1 MAFRLKPREA
11 IAHGLRRLVTGEL
24 KSARSALRQGSPPPD
39 TAIFAARKS
48 LKKVRAVRDLIA
60 ADAGAHLR
68 GSRKMLRRVNRRL
81 STLRDADALLTF

>member
-1 MAFRLKPREA
+1 MAFRLKPRET

-24 KSARSALRQGSPPPD
+24 KSARSGLREGSRPSD

-60 ADAGAHLR
+60 AAQQTHAP
-68 GSRKMLRRVNRRL
+68 
-81 STLRDADALLTF
+81 A